1 MTVHMTKRQRF
12 KQFATSPLTVLLCV
26 MAGAVLGW
34 AAPAFSRHLAVV
46 GVVYVDLLKMIV
58 LPFMVSAVIF
68 SLQKLFRD
76 GGTAAI
82 LGRVALV
89 FVAFS
94 VIAALVGALGF
105 LVMQPGTDMSP
116 GAQAALGLIVDGN
129 ADSSNIEMALH
140 TVETP
145 PPPIT
150 LQDVF
155 SAVIPSNIFASL
167 VNGETLKVLVFAL
180 LCGFALGQLP
190 GKIADSLGQSLEAIY
205 HGCQALTRWINLPVP
220 LVLVCMTASQIAD
233 TGLEP
238 MRAMLGFVAA
248 FLAISTLLLLMA
260 MIVLGQRSGCSYAV
274 VRAALRE
281 PFSLGVATNNSAT
294 CMPAMVEA
302 LAEHLKFARS
312 QVELLVPLSVSLLRS
327 GAIVYFVCGTMFIA
341 ALYGH
346 QLSAMEV
353 ALIVFISVLSG
364 FASSGMSGVT
374 SITLMATACQ
384 YLGLPFEAAFILFV
398 AVDPICAMA
407 RTAVTVIG
415 SCAAVAVVCPKPDH
429 PEIS

>member
-1 MTVHMTKRQRF
+1 MTRLERF

-34 AAPAFSRHLAVV
+34 AAPDFSKNLTVV
-46 GVVYVDLLKMIV
+46 GIVYVDLLKMIV

-82 LGRVALV
+82 LGRVAWV
-89 FVAFS
+89 FVAFA
-94 VIAALVGALGF
+94 VMAAIVGATGF

-116 GAQAALGLIVDGN
+116 ASQVALGMIVDAN
-129 ADSSNIEMALH
+129 ADSSNTEMALH
-140 TVETP
+140 AVEAP
-145 PPPIT
+145 PKALS
-150 LQDVF
+150 LQEALA
-155 SAVIPSNIFASL
+155 AVIPSNIFASL

-180 LCGFALGQLP
+180 MCGFALGQLP

-205 HGCQALTRWINLPVP
+205 HACQVLTRWINLPVP
-220 LVLVCMTASQIAD
+220 LVLICMTASQIAE

-238 MRAMLGFVAA
+238 MRAMLEFVVA
-248 FLAISTLLLLMA
+248 FLAVSTLLLSLAVM
-260 MIVLGQRSGCSYAV
+260 VLGLRSGCSYAT
-274 VRAALRE
+274 VRDSMRE
-281 PFSLGVATNNSAT
+281 PFSLGIATNSSTA

-312 QVELLVPLSVSLLRS
+312 QVELLVPLTVALLRS

-346 QLSAMEV
+346 ELTVMDV
-353 ALIVFISVLSG
+353 ALIVLVSVLSG
-364 FASSGMSGVT
+364 FASSGMSGIT

-398 AVDPICAMA
+398 SVDPICAMA

-415 SCAAVAVVCPKPDH
+415 SCAAVAVVCPKPGH

>member
-1 MTVHMTKRQRF
+1 MTKRQRF

-26 MAGAVLGW
+26 IAGAVLGW

-94 VIAALVGALGF
+94 VIAALAGALGF

-140 TVETP
+140 TIEAP
-145 PPPIT
+145 PVPLT

-167 VNGETLKVLVFAL
+167 ANGETLKVLVFAL
-180 LCGFALGQLP
+180 LCGFAVGQLP

-205 HGCQALTRWINLPVP
+205 YACQALTRWINLPVP

-248 FLAISTLLLLMA
+248 FLATSTLLLLMA
-260 MIVLGQRSGCSYAV
+260 MLVLGQRSGCSYAA
-274 VRAALRE
+274 VRNSMRE
-281 PFSLGVATNNSAT
+281 PFSLGVATNSSAT
-294 CMPAMVEA
+294 CMPAMVDA

-312 QVELLVPLSVSLLRS
+312 QVELLVPLSVSLLRP

-353 ALIVFISVLSG
+353 ALIVFVSVLSG
-364 FASSGMSGVT
+364 FASSGMSGIA

-384 YLGLPFEAAFILFV
+384 FLGLPFEAAFVLFV

-415 SCAAVAVVCPKPDH
+415 SCAAVAVVCPKPGNSK
-429 PEIS
+429 IS